1 MAINDVTIP
10 FFKWTVDETCNFL
23 DTIDLSV
30 LKPKF
35 VAANIDGETL
45 EGFTELMVGE
55 VCKDDFRLRVK
66 LLKAIAKLKESSTS
80 DFLVIPGVNNQNDA
94 RDVVVAVNNDRPSSF
109 GNWPIRYP
117 LPSFPRQVQDALN
130 KEDKTI
136 ICAAR
141 TCLRTQLIQSL
152 FEDITSKYTWYP
164 NSMQYLEVIS
174 ALCAKYSYLSDYSMP
189 GCKKNGSPSSIL
201 LESLKNKFKKERMP
215 LINNE
220 DVLLA
225 KKKFGKK
232 GYGKKHK
239 RFEDS
244 EIEENEKTPR
254 QIQYFPLMEDE
265 LVDEVGTMLLLD
277 EMLQESSKI
286 RPNYEVMLDRQKR
299 TCVHRTKDIQ
309 NKSTIDI
316 MAAYPWMSL
325 PKLILTEVKILFN
338 KDLDRELRVSLARI
352 ASKVL
357 DIVSKKKEQLLSSIL
372 TTIEG
377 EQDEVKKKEMM
388 MNTAVFMLPRLFK
401 GDCSDHLFVA
411 GKMPVVNSPTIVF
424 DFGNENMASS
434 PKITIVLDYIEV
446 MRDDFGTDNVL
457 ALACL
462 IGVHYLY
469 NAKYHPKISNTLKFV
484 QHALIGLS
492 GESDDLPMPVRCVT
506 NLLMK

>member
-254 QIQYFPLMEDE
+254 QIQ
-265 LVDEVGTMLLLD
+265 VT
-277 EMLQESSKI
+277 
-286 RPNYEVMLDRQKR
+286 
-299 TCVHRTKDIQ
+299 
-309 NKSTIDI
+309 
-316 MAAYPWMSL
+316 
-325 PKLILTEVKILFN
+325 ILTEVKILFN